1 MKIKKVAAIGGFF
14 AAALVGVVFA
24 SSAAARAATPEGSLD
39 VTKTLTVQVAD
50 RDDSG
55 KGSPTTWA
63 RDTFK
68 RDLTITTEGPAQDA
82 ESKTMQQTPVEQ
94 ICETVK
100 KVGLRWNYK
109 MVGQDEGAFVTVSDS
124 ATGSPGEG
132 KSLVKGAT
140 GSFKGGFTATFE
152 APAFWCSYDSETNAE
167 QRKNTSSSE
176 YPGLL
181 FGDEVK
187 GVDMPKW
194 SWDYTRCAGKTY
206 VKDSYE
212 KWTNGA
218 AGNTGDIR
226 GAKCV
231 DKPVPPAATTPPVT
245 APPVAAPEKT
255 LPKTGP
261 SGALFLGVGLIAV
274 AGGSILYV
282 VAQPKRKLR

>member
-1 MKIKKVAAIGGFF
+1 MKIKKAAAIGGFF
-14 AAALVGVVFA
+14 AALVGVVFA

-68 RDLTITTEGPAQDA
+68 RNLTITTEGPAQDA

-94 ICETVK
+94 ICATVK
-100 KVGLRWNYK
+100 EADLRWNYK
-109 MVGQDEGAFVTVSDS
+109 MVSQDEGAFVTISNS

-152 APAFWCSYDSETNAE
+152 APAFWCSYDSETTAE

-206 VKDSYE
+206 VKNSYE
-212 KWTNGA
+212 KWTNSA

-231 DKPVPPAATTPPVT
+231 DKPAPPTT
-245 APPVAAPEKT
+245 APPTDEPTGAPGARPT

-261 SGALFLGVGLIAV
+261 SGALFLGIGLIAV
-274 AGGSILYV
+274 AGGTILFV
-282 VAQPKRKLR
+282 VARPKRKLR